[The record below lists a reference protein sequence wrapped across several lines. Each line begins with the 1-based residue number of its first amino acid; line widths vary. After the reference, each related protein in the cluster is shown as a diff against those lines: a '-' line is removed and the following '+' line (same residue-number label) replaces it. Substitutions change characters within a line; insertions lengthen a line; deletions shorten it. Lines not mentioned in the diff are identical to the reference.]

1 MLRTHFRCFWKISFS
16 PRSLLL
22 DYSYSRF
29 CFISLLY
36 HEKKEERKIFTILF
50 SPIRIYIHTR
60 YGKKTTRLPSP
71 LPLRIIKPCICH
83 RSEPVSVPRNRNR
96 CLTHSTKESVSS
108 SRGPKQSFSN
118 PIFQPNRGIDSIRV
132 VSRFTRFEKFVR
144 NGFRLDSKNSFGTV
158 FVSIRKIRSERFSS
172 RFEKFVLETVARFHF
187 PPETCQRVIYTAS
200 SILLLLLL
208 RRPSRNSRPFAIT
221 SERIKSGKGT

>member
-144 NGFRLDSKNSFGTV
+144 NGFRLDSKNSFSKRLPV
-158 FVSIRKIRSERFSS
+158 FTFPPKRVSGLYTPLHRSFSS
-172 RFEKFVLETVARFHF
+172 SFSADLPAI
-187 PPETCQRVIYTAS
+187 RVHS
-200 SILLLLLL
+200 RL
-208 RRPSRNSRPFAIT
+208 RPSELSR
-221 SERIKSGKGT
+221 ERGRDDELCQYNCPRVSQIRG

>member
-144 NGFRLDSKNSFGTV
+144 NGCRLDSKKSFGTV
-158 FVSIRKIRSERFSS
+158 FVSIRKIRSRNGCPFSLSPRNVSAGYIHRFIDPSPPPS
-172 RFEKFVLETVARFHF
+172 PPTF
-187 PPETCQRVIYTAS
+187 PQFAS
-200 SILLLLLL
+200 I
-208 RRPSRNSRPFAIT
+208 RDYVRAN
-221 SERIKSGKGT
+221 